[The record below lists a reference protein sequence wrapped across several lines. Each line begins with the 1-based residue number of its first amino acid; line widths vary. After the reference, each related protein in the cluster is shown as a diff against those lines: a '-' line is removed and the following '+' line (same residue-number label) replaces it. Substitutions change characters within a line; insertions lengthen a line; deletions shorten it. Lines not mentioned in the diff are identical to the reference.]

1 MIPRTCL
8 LIPHKF
14 LSTVGSDFLRW
25 PVLDT
30 PFPASESVAMTVTI
44 QLLRRVRRLS

>member
-1 MIPRTCL
+1 
-8 LIPHKF
+8 
-14 LSTVGSDFLRW
+14 LRW

-30 PFPASESVAMTVTI
+30 PFPASESEAMTVTI